1 MIIQIFKSSIDPIK
15 GVDVERIKAFFL
27 NLNVNLMLRKRKM
40 NVNYIALMYQYKRLF
55 TLKIYRYEKF
65 NISNCFTN

>member
-1 MIIQIFKSSIDPIK
+1 
-15 GVDVERIKAFFL
+15 
-27 NLNVNLMLRKRKM
+27 MLRKRKM